1 MGKILV
7 VDDEREMCDLLAKD
21 FESEGHEVDTAYD
34 AEEAI
39 LKSTMNQYNFLLVD
53 LVLPG
58 RMNGM
63 DVITKVR
70 SMSPNIHIVA
80 YSGFSD
86 LDITEKVIQ
95 AGANY
100 FITKPFKHD
109 ELLEKMF
116 SKNNQFIN

>member
-7 VDDEREMCDLLAKD
+7 VDDEREMCDLLAKN
-21 FESEGHEVDTAYD
+21 FEAEGHEVDTAYN

-39 LKSTMNQYNFLLVD
+39 LKCTMSKYNFLLVD

-63 DVITKVR
+63 DVITNVR
-70 SMSPNIHIVA
+70 SMSPNTHIVA

-86 LDITEKVIQ
+86 LDITDRVIQ

-100 FITKPFKHD
+100 FMTKPFKHD